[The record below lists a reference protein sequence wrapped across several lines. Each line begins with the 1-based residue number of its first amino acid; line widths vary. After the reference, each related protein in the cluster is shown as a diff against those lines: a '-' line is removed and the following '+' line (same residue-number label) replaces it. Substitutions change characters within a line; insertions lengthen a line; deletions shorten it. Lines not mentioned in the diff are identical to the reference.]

1 MAIPTS
7 AKTHIVAHLQTLSDL
22 EIGKAVFY
30 CMVRPG
36 GEKDTN
42 VRVSFGEN
50 ESVTTLDFFARL
62 WKQDEGVKSTKRE
75 DWVVARG
82 ALVRGKDRLRALPGV
97 RANRVTAKAQLKDT
111 FKALRTSLK
120 GEGVAIKALND
131 VVDGEFGTTGQ
142 YTTWV
147 RTAGVVAEGQL
158 DETETEAGKDT
169 SSKLVIALVNA
180 FKKVGLNA
188 ALRAHA
194 STNDEPARTLA
205 REALAKLAKVLE
217 KLVAGSVDARRTLV
231 GSRLGKTRYKDSLLT
246 LDDLDARLRLAQNEV
261 QKALG
266 LTFEG
271 ADLTGLSDVKNTDII
286 LRTLRALLAK
296 YRDAL
301 PDAKVGVL
309 AELYF
314 AADYW
319 LKAAGV
325 GQAGRKFSD
334 GVDKEMKAQ
343 VEEFYTKAA
352 TRLAKEAKVGINALP
367 AWLEKHYGK
376 GMEEHGTTLDVER
389 ELAKWMTGDQ
399 RDLFRVHVKGGK
411 LYQYDWWT
419 WREKVPGLMNLVPAD
434 SSEYPSQQITAG
446 FTGFVLSMSGDLYIT
461 HQHAVEQDDGDRLS
475 VFHSSYMS
483 GLPIRMAGELK
494 ISGGKVEI
502 VNSRSGH
509 YKPPLAMF
517 VNFIKH
523 MMMLGVKVEWVMPDP
538 RKKDKLTVG
547 EFLELHGSLQP
558 SPADFEKND
567 REMSAYRQKMQFEQ
581 MVAADQRAYDEAI
594 GGMKLLADAV
604 AKDLKN
610 RSKVAKGGAG
620 VETFHQGLRL
630 AAAVKRAA
638 TEVERVSADLEER
651 SRKIK
656 AQLAQRKKNH
666 DALVTKDVTA
676 QAEVADPYVIA
687 LTAMRTKLEGL
698 VVRGKT
704 AVEKA
709 RRPRSKG
716 LPKAQPK

>member
-42 VRVSFGEN
+42 VRVSFGES

-120 GEGVAIKALND
+120 GEGVAIKALDD

-205 REALAKLAKVLE
+205 GEALAKLAKVLE
-217 KLVAGSVDARRTLV
+217 KLVADSVDARRTLV

-271 ADLTGLSDVKNTDII
+271 ADLTRLSDVKNTDII

-376 GMEEHGTTLDVER
+376 GMEAHGTELDVQR

-434 SSEYPSQQITAG
+434 SSEYPSEAITAG

-461 HQHAVEQDDGDRLS
+461 HQHAVEQENGDQLS

-523 MMMLGVKVEWVMPDP
+523 MMMLGVKIESVMPDP
-538 RKKDKLTVG
+538 KKKDKLTVG
-547 EFLELHGSLQP
+547 KFLELHGSLEP

-567 REMSAYRQKMQFEQ
+567 REMSAYRQKIQFEQ

-594 GGMKLLADAV
+594 RGMKLLAGAV
-604 AKDLKN
+604 ANDLKN
-610 RSKVAKGGAG
+610 RSKVAMGGAG
-620 VETFHQGLRL
+620 VETFNQGLRL

-687 LTAMRTKLEGL
+687 LTAMRTKLDGL

-716 LPKAQPK
+716 LPKA